1 MLILVVNPGSSSR
14 KYALYEDTQELA
26 SVHFEKE
33 ENRVVC
39 ALKTQDGK
47 KQDVAVS
54 MSDVAEA
61 VAEVAPILT
70 KYKLPTN
77 FSAIAIRVVAPSAAF
92 ARDRLLDDATIA
104 ELERIQNRAP
114 LHITGTLGE
123 VRHIKQAFPSVP
135 LVLISDS
142 AFHQTKP
149 AEALYYGF
157 STELADKY
165 DIKRYG
171 YHGLSVRSAVESMKD
186 HDMLLPKVIVCHLG
200 SGSSISAVA
209 DGASVENSMGYSPL
223 EGLMM
228 ATRSGSL
235 DLSAALVL
243 KHELSLSDDQLEEFL
258 NKKAGLLGVS
268 GSSNDIRELL
278 KLEEAGDEHAKLAL
292 DILVYRIRGMI
303 GQMAASMH
311 GVSAIVFTG
320 TVGERS
326 APIRQ
331 RIIEGLDYLG
341 FALNDSRNESAFE
354 PREIEDIS
362 GLKSKP
368 ILIIPTN
375 EGRQMALQAV
385 EFMQNQ

>member
-14 KYALYEDTQELA
+14 KYALYEDTRELA
-26 SVHFEKE
+26 SVHFERE
-33 ENRVVC
+33 EDRVVC
-39 ALKTQDGK
+39 ALKTNDGK

-54 MSDVAEA
+54 IGDVADA
-61 VAEVAPILT
+61 VAQVEPILK
-70 KYKLPTN
+70 KYKLPTD
-77 FSAIAIRVVAPSAAF
+77 FTAIAIRVVAPSADF
-92 ARDRLLDDATIA
+92 ARDRLLDDETIA
-104 ELERIQNRAP
+104 QLERIQNRAP

-123 VRHIKQAFPSVP
+123 VRHIKKAFPSVP

-149 AEALYYGF
+149 AEASYYGF

-165 DIKRYG
+165 DIKRFG
-171 YHGLSVRSAVESMKD
+171 YHGLSVRSAVESMKEQD
-186 HDMLLPKVIVCHLG
+186 VLLPKVIVCHLG
-200 SGSSISAVA
+200 SGSSVSAVA
-209 DGASVENSMGYSPL
+209 EGKGVENSMGYSPL

-278 KLEEAGDEHAKLAL
+278 KLEEDSDEKARLAL
-292 DILVYRIRGMI
+292 SMLVYRIRSAI
-303 GQMAASMH
+303 GQMAASME
-311 GVSAIVFTG
+311 GVSAIAFTG

-326 APIRQ
+326 APIRE
-331 RIIEGLDYLG
+331 RIVSGLGYLG
-341 FALNDSRNESAFE
+341 FDMNTARNEQAFE
-354 PREIEDIS
+354 PRAIEDIS

-375 EGRQMALQAV
+375 EARQMALQAV
-385 EFMQNQ
+385 EFMQTQ